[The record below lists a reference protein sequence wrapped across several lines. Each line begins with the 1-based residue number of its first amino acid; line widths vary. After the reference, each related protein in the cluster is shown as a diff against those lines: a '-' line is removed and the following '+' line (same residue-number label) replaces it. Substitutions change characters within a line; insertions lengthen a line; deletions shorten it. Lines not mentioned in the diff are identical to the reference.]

1 MIDVNNFEFDFS
13 ELDTMSDFELDL
25 FFSLVINQNSMYLS
39 MLEDPDFIGSIDN
52 LSLISDSAVY
62 YAKLLDVFLDWE
74 LFDNVG
80 VIHSILINLD
90 LILNNIKK

>member
-39 MLEDPDFIGSIDN
+39 MLEDLDFVDSIDN

>member
-39 MLEDPDFIGSIDN
+39 MLEDPDFVDSIDN